1 MPSEYIASNIWLTF
15 QDDWVAFKV
24 ANLMNPKRLVWA
36 NDFPHSD
43 ATWPWSQ
50 EMLQKHTGGLT
61 NEQMRWIM
69 RDNIIECYNLPVDKI
84 GLSREH
90 RRSGATPDRRCEAY
104 KK

>member
-84 GLSREH
+84 P
-90 RRSGATPDRRCEAY
+90 A
-104 KK
+104 